1 MAGPQCMTGDG
12 QPAVFVGTMLQ
23 TGDAFT
29 LCDACLVMWTAA
41 LLQSM
46 TGVDPT
52 PFLQAISDE
61 EDIAGTEHGAPTDE
75 PPGPG
80 PADEDKE
87 ARAAPVLGASS
98 GREAFPPSPRKL
110 RKANGGPTPRSRS
123 SAAAA
128 TGGSNDDE

>member
-1 MAGPQCMTGDG
+1 MASPQCMTGDG

-46 TGVDPT
+46 TGVDAT

-75 PPGPG
+75 PPEPG
-80 PADEDKE
+80 PADEDEE
-87 ARAAPVLGASS
+87 ARAASVVRS
-98 GREAFPPSPRKL
+98 GTDREAFPPSPRKL
-110 RKANGGPTPRSRS
+110 RRTSGGRTPRSRS
-123 SAAAA
+123 SAAAP